1 MAVKQTVTKT
11 VNITNQINDD
21 KGTAIVT
28 QSAAIDAA
36 HNLSLN
42 KYISN
47 YDLYFANKT
56 EIRKMLSDFE
66 DMAYTEAET
75 LAEKEGAETTE
86 GVTHQK

>member
-21 KGTAIVT
+21 KGTPIVT

-36 HNLSLN
+36 YNLSLN

-75 LAEKEGAETTE
+75 LAEKEGAQGTE
-86 GVTHQK
+86 SASTPK